1 MIRCNVSV
9 QEHSRP
15 EQNRHRHAVGPGLV
29 SGALWTSETVE
40 LRVVLSG
47 HALIKDLQKS
57 QARVDISIMKSL
69 YACDSEVKGIIM

>member
-1 MIRCNVSV
+1 MLRCNVSV

-57 QARVDISIMKSL
+57 QAPVDISIMKSL
-69 YACDSEVKGIIM
+69 YMLVTVK